1 MCTCAITLRF
11 IRRSLALLVSSS
23 SSSVA
28 IVGLLESQHMLS
40 VYMGTTILILVYLSL
55 YSVQD
60 SATYNDDDDDYHLH
74 LTIIKAK
81 LLLVDHRHQSMIEC
95 GHDNATIEIKISVY
109 CKLIKLI

>member
-11 IRRSLALLVSSS
+11 IRRSLALLVSW

-60 SATYNDDDDDYHLH
+60 SATYNDDDDYHLH